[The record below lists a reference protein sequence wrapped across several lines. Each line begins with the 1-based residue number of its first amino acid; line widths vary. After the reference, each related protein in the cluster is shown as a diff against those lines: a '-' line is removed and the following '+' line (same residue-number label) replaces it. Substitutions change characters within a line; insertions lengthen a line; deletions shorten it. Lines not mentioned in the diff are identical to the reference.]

1 MKRNLTLIL
10 AGLLTLSVQGQETN
24 TVRSMENLDDKTK
37 RQTAANYY
45 KAAAE
50 GYLEAANNKLD
61 IVRDYQK
68 IIAPIEER
76 IKTNVETNYPAAWIK
91 VATYLKS
98 SGTLEKQVATSLLRA
113 GASLEK
119 AYDARLKLGQKV
131 TSFLETRDS
140 LDYQKHFDLSRIY
153 YSASKEYFEKAGD
166 KLNATAVTELI
177 AIEDEQTGDA
187 YNSLVR

>member
-10 AGLLTLSVQGQETN
+10 AGLLALGVQGQETN
-24 TVRSMENLDDKTK
+24 TVRSLENLDERTK

-45 KAAAE
+45 KSAAE
-50 GYLEAANNKLD
+50 GYLEAANNKLE

-68 IIAPIEER
+68 TIAPIEER
-76 IKTNVETNYPAAWIK
+76 IKNNVETNYPAAWIK

-98 SGTLEKQVATSLLRA
+98 SGTLEKQVANSLLRA

-119 AYDARLKLGQKV
+119 AYDARLKLGQKI

-153 YSASKEYFEKAGD
+153 YAASKEYFEKAGD